1 MPLPSPWWGSQLPL
15 SQAGCLGVA
24 LAGIWPV
31 MCTFLDSASLL
42 FLRDEERLGPR
53 KGLTDFFFFFSFFY
67 LTALGLSGGMWDLIP
82 QPGIEPGAPAVG
94 VWSLSHW
101 TIREA
106 PD

>member
-15 SQAGCLGVA
+15 AQAGCLGMA

-53 KGLTDFFFFFSFFY
+53 KGLTDFFFFFFLSF
-67 LTALGLSGGMWDLIP
+67 I
-82 QPGIEPGAPAVG
+82 
-94 VWSLSHW
+94 
-101 TIREA
+101 
-106 PD
+106 